1 MTLFDPDKFRPNKG
15 HDHATLVRLLC
26 PSLQEYDGGHM
37 RQYLRLLIFVLT
49 FACAR
54 TSLGS
59 EASVSPKVDPRVELL
74 SIVFRL
80 AGNSEYNMSPL
91 KTYTGD
97 IDAYF
102 SPYKG
107 HPAVLLARKLAQ
119 ERDVGFDAV
128 MSLAVHLSPPPA
140 LTPLITFTD
149 DDPDRR
155 FGKDN
160 AVLFAQRLAEFY
172 RDSRFDQF
180 LAAHQSLYHLAEER
194 FLVVLKDL
202 DLNWYKT
209 FYGDMRTGQYHL
221 ILGMNNGGGNYGPR
235 VVWPDG
241 HEDFFSIIGC
251 WTQDDSGNPTY
262 NADYLPTIIHE
273 FNHSFVNPAFAQ
285 HKSEFAS
292 ARQVYEPVAEKM
304 RAQAYGN
311 SDTMVIESLVR
322 AGVIQYLE
330 SRGHE
335 SREVRNEIRGEQRIG
350 FVWMDELVDLLHQY
364 NSQRGR
370 YATFESFMPVVA
382 QFYRSLATRITESIS
397 SFNQHCVHVSSML
410 PFPNH
415 STNADPATKE
425 LLITF
430 DKPLDPQAGPRH
442 HGYSISA
449 TSDNGE
455 HYPISG
461 TPEFLP
467 ANRSIKLP
475 VVLKPDWE
483 YSFVLTPL
491 AFASPD
497 GYPLET
503 YTIAFKT
510 SSRMQ

>member
-1 MTLFDPDKFRPNKG
+1 MAVST
-15 HDHATLVRLLC
+15 
-26 PSLQEYDGGHM
+26 M
-37 RQYLRLLIFVLT
+37 RHLRLSFVIVLI

-54 TSLGS
+54 TSRGS
-59 EASVSPKVDPRVELL
+59 EAGVSPKVDSRVELL

-91 KTYTGD
+91 KTYTAD
-97 IDAYF
+97 IDSYF
-102 SPYKG
+102 STYKE
-107 HPAVLLARKLAQ
+107 HPAVVLARKLAS
-119 ERDVGFDAV
+119 ERDVGFDTV
-128 MSLAVHLSPPPA
+128 MNLAVHLSPAPA
-140 LTPLITFTD
+140 LNPLVTFTD
-149 DDPDRR
+149 NVPDPR

-160 AVLFAQRLAEFY
+160 AVLLSQRLADFY
-172 RDSRFDQF
+172 RVTHFEKF
-180 LAAHQSLYHLAEER
+180 LAAHQSFYDLAEKR
-194 FLVVLKDL
+194 FRVVLTDL

-241 HEDFFSIIGC
+241 HEDLFSIIGC
-251 WTQDDSGNPTY
+251 WTQDDSRNPTY

-273 FNHSFVNPAFAQ
+273 FNHSFVNPAFAE

-292 ARQVYEPVAEKM
+292 AKQIYERVADKM

-322 AGVIQYLE
+322 AAVIQYLE

-335 SREVRNEIRGEQRIG
+335 SREVRNEIRGEQRVG

-364 NSQRGR
+364 DSQRSR
-370 YATFESFMPVVA
+370 YTTFESWMPVVA
-382 QFYRSLATRITESIS
+382 EFYRSLAPRIAESIA
-397 SFNQHCVHVSSML
+397 SFNRHCVHVASL
-410 PFPNH
+410 QPFPNQ
-415 STNADPATKE
+415 STSADPETKE
-425 LLITF
+425 LIITF
-430 DKPLDPQAGPRH
+430 DKPLDPEAGPRH
-442 HGYSISA
+442 HGYSISCD
-449 TSDNGE
+449 SDAKE
-455 HYPISG
+455 HCPISG

-467 ANRSIKLP
+467 GNLSIKLQ
-475 VVLKPDWE
+475 VSLKPDCE

-503 YTIAFKT
+503 YTVTFKT
-510 SSRMQ
+510 KRVTQ